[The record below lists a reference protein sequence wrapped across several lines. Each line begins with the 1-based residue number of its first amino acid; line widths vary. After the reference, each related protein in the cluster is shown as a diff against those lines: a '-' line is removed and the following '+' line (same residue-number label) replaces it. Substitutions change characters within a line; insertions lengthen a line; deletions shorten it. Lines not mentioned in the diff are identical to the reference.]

1 MRPDKREINQGKF
14 KVLHVAKEIKGK
26 DIGRQEVQGKQAMAA
41 EIEISMGSQL
51 SKYNN
56 VDLWNTAV
64 SICTSVAVRKMKGEK
79 NPLKNIAISSKYQ
92 FSKTF
97 KQKHEQ

>member
-14 KVLHVAKEIKGK
+14 KVLHVTKEIKDK
-26 DIGRQEVQGKQAMAA
+26 DTGRQEVQGKQAMTA

-56 VDLWNTAV
+56 VDL
-64 SICTSVAVRKMKGEK
+64 
-79 NPLKNIAISSKYQ
+79 
-92 FSKTF
+92 
-97 KQKHEQ
+97 

>member
-41 EIEISMGSQL
+41 ETTVETEQCVLL
-51 SKYNN
+51 SSTVQK
-56 VDLWNTAV
+56 W
-64 SICTSVAVRKMKGEK
+64 EK
-79 NPLKNIAISSKYQ
+79 
-92 FSKTF
+92 
-97 KQKHEQ
+97 